1 MKRVEELIAELQDI
15 MNDAKAVPLTG
26 GKSLVDTE
34 QVLDILDEISDSLPS
49 EIRQAKNI
57 VADRSQ
63 IIAEAKKE
71 SEDIIRAA
79 EERKQ
84 QLVNQNE
91 IVRAAHAQ
99 ATEIINDAKAKT
111 SDMRKAASEFVEDIM
126 KKTDDAITSQLTELR
141 KTRQNIKM
149 TQKTSAGNNN
159 NLPM

>member
-1 MKRVEELIAELQDI
+1 MKRVEELIQELQDM

-34 QVLDILDEISDSLPS
+34 LVLDILDEIQDSLPS

-71 SEDIIRAA
+71 SEGIIRAA

-84 QLVNQNE
+84 QLVNQHE
-91 IVRAAHAQ
+91 ITRAAQAQ
-99 ATEIINDAKAKT
+99 AVEIMNDAKAKT
-111 SDMRKAASEFVEDIM
+111 NDMRRAAAEFVEDVM
-126 KKTDDAITSQLTELR
+126 KKTDDALTSQLTELR

-149 TQKTSAGNNN
+149 TQKS
-159 NLPM
+159 